1 MFNFWKKPQEKFS
14 RLRKPLQREIEVLAA
29 IIAIFIIAVPI
40 VSVHNAQEGDRKA
53 SSVIDNYG
61 DTPVTSTNFDG
72 VMIQGYVSFV
82 DPSNYQYRL
91 NLRFFPSGN
100 YSQGGVRN
108 AVAFPMRFNING
120 KSEDTEAFSV
130 ISPRDFL
137 YTFSSGTIHDI
148 YLIIRKRNRVSL

>member
-14 RLRKPLQREIEVLAA
+14 RLRKPLQREIGVLAA

-40 VSVHNAQEGDRKA
+40 VAVHNAQEGDRKA

-61 DTPVTSTNFDG
+61 ENPVTTTNFDG
-72 VMIQGYVSFV
+72 VFIQGYVSFV
-82 DPSNYQYRL
+82 DPANYQYRL
-91 NLRFFPSGN
+91 NLRFSPSGN

-120 KSEDTEAFSV
+120 IKSDVTEAFSV
-130 ISPRDFL
+130 IPPRDYLF
-137 YTFSSGTIHDI
+137 TFSVGTIHDI
-148 YLIIRKRNRVSL
+148 YLIIR